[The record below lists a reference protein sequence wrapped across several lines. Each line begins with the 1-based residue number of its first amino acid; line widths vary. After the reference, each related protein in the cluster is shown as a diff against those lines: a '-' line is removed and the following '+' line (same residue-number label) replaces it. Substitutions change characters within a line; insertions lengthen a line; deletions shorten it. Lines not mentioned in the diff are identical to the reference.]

1 MLIFRGVLS
10 VLMVVV
16 GAFVVIE
23 MLRYPLAQSFTGIV
37 LGAAMILLGG
47 IRFRQ
52 VREAMRQR

>member
-10 VLMVVV
+10 VFMIVV

-23 MLRYPLAQSFTGIV
+23 MLRYPLAQSFTGVV
-37 LGAAMILLGG
+37 LGGAMIILGA